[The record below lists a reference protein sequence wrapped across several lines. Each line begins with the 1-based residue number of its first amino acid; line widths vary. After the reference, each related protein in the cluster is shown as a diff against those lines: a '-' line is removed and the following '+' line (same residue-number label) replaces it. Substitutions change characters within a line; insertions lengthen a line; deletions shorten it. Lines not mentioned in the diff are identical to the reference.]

1 MPNLSTP
8 GIEDLNKRLTKV
20 TLDSLNFPNDDCF
33 KDEEWLKEFELNLKK
48 SNHVAENVSRIL
60 DNFNQQVDALKDGV
74 APLYDKTTVIQ
85 KKQQS

>member
-1 MPNLSTP
+1 
-8 GIEDLNKRLTKV
+8 
-20 TLDSLNFPNDDCF
+20 
-33 KDEEWLKEFELNLKK
+33 
-48 SNHVAENVSRIL
+48 VSRIL